1 MIRAVYS
8 LFLSLLIFS
17 PLAFG
22 TVEQWSL
29 TVMETV
35 SMSALSLLLY
45 MHVRNRDLFLHHIPG
60 IAPLLLLNAYIL
72 LQIVPLPSFIIR
84 FVSPETYALYGETSA
99 LKETLSWVSISLNK
113 KATIVESFR
122 LAAYTAFYVLT
133 VQLLK
138 DREYLKRTV
147 LVLVVLA
154 STLSLLSIMQYIF
167 FNGKIYWLRD
177 LTSGGTPFGPYVNRN
192 HFAGYMNMLFPV
204 VLSMFIACRP
214 HMVYGSLRRRIAGI
228 FNQGRTNK
236 HVLIGFAA
244 VLVSTS
250 IFLSLSRGG
259 ISGLGLSMIFFA
271 LLMAKA
277 GQGRRGVIFIS
288 VIYIIIALS
297 VSWFGWDAIIERFEK
312 VGGAWDNNYLNRVE
326 IFRNSL
332 DIIHHFPVTGTG
344 FGTFMH
350 IFPKYRTLSGE
361 KTVSHAHNDYI
372 ELFTDG
378 GVIAF
383 ILAGWFLISVLYSSY
398 RVFLKR
404 HDVYAIS
411 IFTGSVTGMIAVLI
425 QGIVDFNFHIG
436 ANGLY
441 FFFLSGLM
449 VSAANTRFHGG
460 RQDTYLRKQKV
471 PYIRQ
476 LFVAV
481 VCISLLCVVVNACI
495 FFGQRSFSS
504 FQETDIKKSL
514 PEERLIAM
522 KKIVYKS
529 IRLDPLEARYRYELA
544 NIERTLNNT
553 MEALAYYRKAVELN
567 PSNGEYLQALG
578 LFTSGMGNDDYAD
591 KLFSAGARYD
601 ASNPTRYRAYAA
613 WLLSR
618 GRKESG
624 VDYLKRAIS
633 LEPGNTGLYITLML
647 LNGLND
653 TEILKTLPHQTE
665 PHIIY
670 AYYLVSKGKTEMAEE
685 PFRRALYYAE
695 ADRNVRAY
703 LFYKINKYYRNR
715 GDHEKALS
723 VMKTASRIL
732 PDNSGIRLRLGEA
745 YEDVGIT
752 YRAREEYRE
761 ALILDPYNKTARKR
775 LDAIQ

>member
-8 LFLSLLIFS
+8 LFLFLLIFS

-35 SMSALSLLLY
+35 SMTALSLLLFI
-45 MHVRNRDLFLHHIPG
+45 HVRNRDYFLHNIPG
-60 IAPLLLLNAYIL
+60 IVPLLLLNAYIL
-72 LQIVPLPSFIIR
+72 LQIVPLPSLIVRFI
-84 FVSPETYALYGETSA
+84 SPETYVVYGETSA
-99 LKETLSWVSISLNK
+99 LEETLSWVSLSLNK
-113 KATIVESFR
+113 KATIVDFFR

-138 DREYLKRTV
+138 DRKYLKRTV

-154 STLSLLSIMQYIF
+154 SVISLQSIMQYLF
-167 FNGKIYWLRD
+167 FNGKIYWLREIPK
-177 LTSGGTPFGPYVNRN
+177 GAGPFGPYVNRN

-204 VLSMFIACRP
+204 VLSMFIAYRP
-214 HMVYGSLRRRIAGI
+214 HIVYGSLRSRIVGI
-228 FNQGRTNK
+228 FSQGRTNL

-244 VLVSTS
+244 VLVSIS

-259 ISGLGLSMIFFA
+259 ISGLGLSIIFFA
-271 LLMAKA
+271 FLMTKA
-277 GQGRRGVIFIS
+277 GQGRRGVIFIA
-288 VIYIIIALS
+288 VIYILIALS
-297 VSWFGWDAIIERFEK
+297 VSWFGWDAIIERFAEI
-312 VGGAWDNNYLNRVE
+312 GDAWDNNYLQRIEVY
-326 IFRNSL
+326 RNSL
-332 DIIHHFPVTGTG
+332 NIIHHFPVTGTG

-350 IFPKYRTLSGE
+350 IFPRYRTVPGE
-361 KTVSHAHNDYI
+361 STVNHAHNDYI
-372 ELFTDG
+372 EFLSDG
-378 GVIAF
+378 GVISLIF
-383 ILAGWFLISVLYSSY
+383 AGWFLIAVFYSSY
-398 RVFLKR
+398 RVFLR
-404 HDVYAIS
+404 RRDLYAIS

-425 QGIVDFNFHIG
+425 HGMVDFNLHIG

-460 RQDTYLRKQKV
+460 RQDTYLRKHNV
-471 PYIRQ
+471 PYIR
-476 LFVAV
+476 LLLIIV
-481 VCISLLCVVVNACI
+481 VFFSMLCVTVNAGI
-495 FFGQRSFSS
+495 FFGQRSSS
-504 FQETDIKKSL
+504 SHEEADINKGL

-522 KKIVYKS
+522 KNIVHKS

-544 NIERTLNNT
+544 NIERILNNNT
-553 MEALAYYRKAVELN
+553 EALAHYRKAVELN

-578 LFTSGMGNDDYAD
+578 LFISGIGNDDSAD
-591 KLFSAGARYD
+591 KLFSAGVRYD
-601 ASNPTRYRAYAA
+601 ASNPTRYRAYVS

-624 VDYLKRAIS
+624 VEYLKRAIS
-633 LEPGNTGLYITLML
+633 IEPGNTGLYITLML
-647 LNGLND
+647 LNGFND
-653 TEILKTLPHQTE
+653 TEMLETLPHQTE

-670 AYYLVSKGKTEMAEE
+670 AYYLIRTGKEEMAEE
-685 PFRRALYYAE
+685 PFSRALYYAE
-695 ADRNVRAY
+695 VDGKIRAS
-703 LFYKINKYYRNR
+703 LFYTINKYYRSR

-732 PDNSGIRLRLGEA
+732 PDNAGIRFYLGQA
-745 YEDVGIT
+745 YEDAGIT

-761 ALILDPYNKTARKR
+761 ALILDPSNEMARKR
-775 LDAIQ
+775 LDAIK